1 MAKTGANELCDCGSG
16 IKYKRCCRDKDER
29 KSKLYTP
36 TSEQLEGIMRVAREA
51 QLKLEQSKYRAPEYH
66 EFELGGQKFRIVGR
80 GLYPQPHSGQLGDV
94 IVEHFK
100 TQVLGKKWLEEESRK
115 APDNQHVVTRWLNA
129 WDELRTQGQEAA
141 RASETQTYSPITGE
155 AQELL
160 ALADDA
166 SRLLQMEKKFPKK
179 LRTRLLNRN
188 EFQGARYELAIAAT
202 FFRTNFKIEWI
213 DDKTGPVNALGK
225 RCDFNAI
232 HQVTGETVAV
242 EMKSRRRK
250 GRLHEAGEAKDSADL
265 SADVY
270 NLYKEATEQDPGD
283 RPFAIFIDINLPHQ
297 PTRAGTEKTWTS
309 EVEEI
314 LKRYGAENPDNPAPF
329 SFVFFTN
336 FAWHFQGREIA
347 HTPEHIFSVVPSAKY
362 QISQKTFDAI
372 GWAIRSYGSLPGGYL
387 KTGSIY
393 PLEISDSANEI
404 TTDITVMTQSQAQ
417 ATRGLKRTIGQG
429 YRSSQDDPR
438 IEPQPVEIP
447 VPEGVRIKKT
457 IGVWFEPIENA
468 DGLNSFARV
477 DVALRSDEHRLT
489 HFDLLASSRKGIAAE
504 TKIRVH
510 IIYESE

>member
-1 MAKTGANELCDCGSG
+1 MAKTGANELCHCGSG
-16 IKYKRCCRDKDER
+16 RKYKRCCRDKDEG

-36 TSEQLEGIMRVAREA
+36 TSEQLEGIMKVAREA

-80 GLYPQPHSGQLGDV
+80 GLYAQPHSGQLGDV

-100 TQVLGKKWLEEESRK
+100 TQVLGKKWLEEEGRK
-115 APDNQHVVTRWLNA
+115 SQDEQHIVARWLNA
-129 WDELRTQGQEAA
+129 WDELRTKGQEAA

-166 SRLLQMEKKFPKK
+166 SRLLQMEKKLPKK

-188 EFQGARYELAIAAT
+188 EFQGARYELAIAAI
-202 FFRTNFKIEWI
+202 FIRTNFRIEWI
-213 DDKTGPVNALGK
+213 DDKTGPVNSLGK

-270 NLYKEATEQDPGD
+270 NLYKEATEQNPGD

-297 PTRAGTEKTWTS
+297 PARAGTDKTWTS

-314 LKRYGAENPDNPAPF
+314 LKRYGAANSNNPAPF

-336 FAWHFQGREIA
+336 FAWHFRGREVA
-347 HTPEHIFSVVPSAKY
+347 HTSEHYFSFVPGATY
-362 QISQKTFDAI
+362 QISQQTFDAI
-372 GWAIRSYGSLPGGYL
+372 GWAVHGYGALPDGYL
-387 KTGSIY
+387 KSGSIY
-393 PLEISDSANEI
+393 PLKVPESAHEVV
-404 TTDITVMTQSQAQ
+404 TEITVMTQAQSQLM
-417 ATRGLKRTIGQG
+417 RGTTRTIGQG
-429 YRSSQDDPR
+429 YRSSRDAPR
-438 IEPQPVEIP
+438 TEPQPIEIP
-447 VPEGVRIKKT
+447 VPEGVQIKSV

-468 DGLNSFARV
+468 EALNAFERM
-477 DVALRSDEHRLT
+477 DVGLRSDDHRLT
-489 HFDLLASSRKGIAAE
+489 HFDLLASSRKGVAGE
-504 TKIRVH
+504 TRIRVH
-510 IIYESE
+510 IIYERA

>member
-16 IKYKRCCRDKDER
+16 IKYKRCCRGKDER

-36 TSEQLEGIMRVAREA
+36 TSEQLEGIMKVAREA

-100 TQVLGKKWLEEESRK
+100 TQVLGKKWLEDEGRK
-115 APDNQHVVTRWLNA
+115 SVDDKHIVARWLTA
-129 WDELRTQGQEAA
+129 WDELRAKGHEAA

-160 ALADDA
+160 ALADDT
-166 SRLLQMEKKFPKK
+166 SRLLQTEKKFPKK

-188 EFQGARYELAIAAT
+188 EFQGARYELAIAAI
-202 FFRTNFKIEWI
+202 FIRTNFRIEWI
-213 DDKTGPVNALGK
+213 DDRTGPVNALGK

-232 HQVTGETVAV
+232 HQATGETVAV
-242 EMKSRRRK
+242 ETKSRRRK
-250 GRLHEAGEAKDSADL
+250 GHLHEAGEAKDSTDL

-270 NLYKEATEQDPGD
+270 NLYKEATEQNPGD

-297 PTRAGTEKTWTS
+297 PTRTAMDKTWTS

-314 LKRYGAENPDNPAPF
+314 LKRYGAANHDNPAPF

-336 FAWHFQGREIA
+336 FAWHFRGREVA
-347 HTPEHIFSVVPSAKY
+347 HTAEHYFSFVPGAAH
-362 QISQKTFDAI
+362 QISKQTFDAI
-372 GWAIRSYGSLPGGYL
+372 GWAVHSYGSLPGGYL
-387 KTGSIY
+387 KSGSIY
-393 PLEISDSANEI
+393 PLEVPESAHEV
-404 TTDITVMTQSQAQ
+404 TTEITVMTQAQAQ
-417 ATRGLKRTIGQG
+417 SMKGTHRTIGQG
-429 YRSSQDDPR
+429 YRSSRDAPHA
-438 IEPQPVEIP
+438 EPQEIKIP
-447 VPEGVRIKKT
+447 VPAGVQIKN
-457 IGVWFEPIENA
+457 ILGVWFEPLENA
-468 DGLNSFARV
+468 EALNSFERM

-489 HFDLLASSRKGIAAE
+489 HFDLIACSRKGTASE

>member
-1 MAKTGANELCDCGSG
+1 MAKTGANELCHCGSR
-16 IKYKRCCRDKDER
+16 IKYKKCCRDKDER
-29 KSKLYTP
+29 ESKLYTP
-36 TSEQLEGIMRVAREA
+36 TSEQLEGIMKVALEA

-100 TQVLGKKWLEEESRK
+100 TQVLGKKWLEEEGRK
-115 APDNQHVVTRWLNA
+115 SADDKHIVARWLTA
-129 WDELRTQGQEAA
+129 WDELRAKGHEAA

-166 SRLLQMEKKFPKK
+166 SRLLQTEKNFPKK

-202 FFRTNFKIEWI
+202 FVRTNFRIEWI
-213 DDKTGPVNALGK
+213 DDRTGPVNALGK
-225 RCDFNAI
+225 RYDFNAI
-232 HQVTGETVAV
+232 HQVTGEAIAV
-242 EMKSRRRK
+242 ETKSRRRK
-250 GRLHEAGEAKDSADL
+250 GRLHEAGAAKDEAEL

-270 NLYKEATEQDPGD
+270 NLYKEATHQNPGD

-297 PTRAGTEKTWTS
+297 PTRSGMDKTWTS
-309 EVEEI
+309 EVEDI
-314 LKRYGAENPDNPAPF
+314 LKRYGAANPDDPAPF

-336 FAWHFQGREIA
+336 FAWHFRGREVA
-347 HTPEHIFSVVPSAKY
+347 HAPEHFFSFVPGAAH
-362 QISQKTFDAI
+362 QISKQTFDAI
-372 GWAIRSYGSLPGGYL
+372 GWAVNGYGSLPGGYL
-387 KTGSIY
+387 KSGSIY
-393 PLEISDSANEI
+393 PLEVPASAHEV
-404 TTDITVMTQSQAQ
+404 TTEITVMTQVQAQ
-417 ATRGLKRTIGQG
+417 SMKGTHRAIGQG
-429 YRSSQDDPR
+429 YRSSRDAPHA
-438 IEPQPVEIP
+438 EPQEIKIP
-447 VPEGVRIKKT
+447 VPAGVQIKN
-457 IGVWFEPIENA
+457 ILAVWFEPLENA
-468 DGLNSFARV
+468 EALNSFERM

-489 HFDLLASSRKGIAAE
+489 HFDLIASSRKGAASE